1 MIRYL
6 YYHLW
11 QSFSKIKTNDTP
23 EYNSM
28 ILISV
33 AEVFNLELIIGIL
46 KALNVNIGIFNILQ
60 MEGLSKTEIRIFSF
74 FIALPFFVLNYFYL
88 VKPRLKIAMKYENET
103 KTQRIIGTILAYVY
117 LIGSIGIT
125 AYFGQLTTR

>member
-33 AEVFNLELIIGIL
+33 AEVFN
-46 KALNVNIGIFNILQ
+46 
-60 MEGLSKTEIRIFSF
+60 F
-74 FIALPFFVLNYFYL
+74 FFF
-88 VKPRLKIAMKYENET
+88 
-103 KTQRIIGTILAYVY
+103 
-117 LIGSIGIT
+117 
-125 AYFGQLTTR
+125 